1 MIMPRFLERAVSVAA
16 ALSFSLAG
24 AFAQYPGSKYYPLVS
39 GSDVTFL
46 LKADKAQ
53 EVRVYGDFLPGVN
66 EYGLGGSEVLS
77 GLLGGLKK

>member
-1 MIMPRFLERAVSVAA
+1 MIASRLLERAVAVAA
-16 ALSFSLAG
+16 ALFLSLGG

-46 LKADKAQ
+46 LQADKAQ

-66 EYGLGGSEVLS
+66 
-77 GLLGGLKK
+77 